1 MALSGT
7 GEKQPDRKWCMQQFR
22 TFNPI
27 ADIRHWVREREWQ
40 LKTTD
45 RDQEKGTETTEHSMT
60 YLRARGHIC
69 TDRSVFARHRHW
81 HCVEWQHMEERQY
94 MEEHNMRQDRQWAQD
109 KGLFTGNHK
118 AWLDRMDGWMV
129 RLTERRWRGSRWP
142 PQRWTEPL
150 RWAWS
155 MTSLPTASHQT
166 SGREQ
171 KSGEWQLEQERNRD
185 IVEEKG
191 LESWRIWTIQVVRLV
206 DLNSQISHIG
216 LWHKYQL
223 GEQLILRYVV
233 KY

>member
-81 HCVEWQHMEERQY
+81 HCVEWQHMEE
-94 MEEHNMRQDRQWAQD
+94 HNMRQDRQWAQD
-109 KGLFTGNHK
+109 KGLCLQEITKHDWIG
-118 AWLDRMDGWMV
+118 WMDGWWDWPRGGEEGAV
-129 RLTERRWRGSRWP
+129 DPPKGGQSHWDGHDPWHHSQQLLTKR
-142 PQRWTEPL
+142 
-150 RWAWS
+150 
-155 MTSLPTASHQT
+155 
-166 SGREQ
+166 
-171 KSGEWQLEQERNRD
+171 
-185 IVEEKG
+185 
-191 LESWRIWTIQVVRLV
+191 
-206 DLNSQISHIG
+206 
-216 LWHKYQL
+216 L
-223 GEQLILRYVV
+223 GESKRVV
-233 KY
+233 NDSSSKRETEI